1 MSWLKEYYL
10 NEVRKRLMEK
20 FNYKNIYEVPKI
32 EKICVNMGLGEA
44 TANPK
49 IIDQAL
55 VELAQITGQKPKICK
70 ARKSIAGFK
79 LRKGVPIGVTVTL
92 RRNRMYDFLAR
103 IIHIALPRV
112 KDFKGLS
119 RSGFDGRGNY
129 TFGIADHTIFPEV
142 DSSKVEKIKG
152 MSITIVTT
160 AETDEEAYELLKEL
174 GMPLRGYIRRFGLC
188 RMCFRKLASEG
199 KIPGVRKASW

>member
-1 MSWLKEYYL
+1 MSWLKDYYL

-20 FNYKNIYEVPKI
+20 FNYKNIYEVPRI
-32 EKICVNMGLGEA
+32 EKICINMGLGEA

-55 VELAQITGQKPKICK
+55 VELAQITGQKPKICR

-79 LRKGVPIGVTVTL
+79 LRKGVPIGVAVTL
-92 RRNRMYDFLAR
+92 RRKRMYDFLTR
-103 IIHIALPRV
+103 LIHVALPRV

-129 TFGIADHTIFPEV
+129 TFGITDHTIFPEI
-142 DSSKVEKIKG
+142 DLSKVEKIKG

-174 GMPLRGYIRRFGLC
+174 GMPFRR
-188 RMCFRKLASEG
+188 
-199 KIPGVRKASW
+199 

>member
-1 MSWLKEYYL
+1 
-10 NEVRKRLMEK
+10 MEK

-32 EKICVNMGLGEA
+32 EKICINMGLGEA

-55 VELAQITGQKPKICK
+55 VELAQITGQKPKICR

-79 LRKGVPIGVTVTL
+79 LRKGVPIGVAVTL
-92 RRNRMYDFLAR
+92 RKKRMYDFLTR
-103 IIHIALPRV
+103 LIHVALPRV

-129 TFGIADHTIFPEV
+129 TFGITDHTIFPEV
-142 DSSKVEKIKG
+142 DLSKVEKIKG

-174 GMPLRGYIRRFGLC
+174 GMPFRR
-188 RMCFRKLASEG
+188 
-199 KIPGVRKASW
+199 

>member
-1 MSWLKEYYL
+1 MSWLKDYYL

-20 FNYKNIYEVPKI
+20 FNYKNIYEVPRI
-32 EKICVNMGLGEA
+32 EKICINMGLGEA
-44 TANPK
+44 TTNPK

-55 VELAQITGQKPKICK
+55 VELAQITGQKPKICR

-79 LRKGVPIGVTVTL
+79 LRKGVPIGVAVTL
-92 RRNRMYDFLAR
+92 RRKRMYDFLTR
-103 IIHIALPRV
+103 LIHVALPRV
-112 KDFKGLS
+112 KDFKGLP

-129 TFGIADHTIFPEV
+129 TFGITDHTIFPEV
-142 DSSKVEKIKG
+142 DLSKVEKIKG

-174 GMPLRGYIRRFGLC
+174 GMPFRR
-188 RMCFRKLASEG
+188 
-199 KIPGVRKASW
+199 

>member
-10 NEVRKRLMEK
+10 NEVRERLMEK

-79 LRKGVPIGVTVTL
+79 LRKGVPIGVAVTL
-92 RRNRMYDFLAR
+92 RRNRMYDFLTR
-103 IIHIALPRV
+103 LIHVALPRV

-160 AETDEEAYELLKEL
+160 AETDEEAYELLREL
-174 GMPLRGYIRRFGLC
+174 GMPFRR
-188 RMCFRKLASEG
+188 
-199 KIPGVRKASW
+199 

>member
-1 MSWLKEYYL
+1 MSWLRDYYI
-10 NEVRKRLMEK
+10 NEVRPKLMEK
-20 FNYKNIYEVPKI
+20 FNYKNIHEVPKI

-44 TANPK
+44 TVNPK

-55 VELAQITGQKPKICK
+55 VELAQITGQKPKVCR

-79 LRKGVPIGVTVTL
+79 LRKGVPIGVMVTL
-92 RRNRMYDFLAR
+92 RRKRMYDFLAR
-103 IIHIALPRV
+103 LIHVALPRV

-119 RSGFDGRGNY
+119 RSGFDGRGSY

-174 GMPLRGYIRRFGLC
+174 GMPFRR
-188 RMCFRKLASEG
+188 
-199 KIPGVRKASW
+199 